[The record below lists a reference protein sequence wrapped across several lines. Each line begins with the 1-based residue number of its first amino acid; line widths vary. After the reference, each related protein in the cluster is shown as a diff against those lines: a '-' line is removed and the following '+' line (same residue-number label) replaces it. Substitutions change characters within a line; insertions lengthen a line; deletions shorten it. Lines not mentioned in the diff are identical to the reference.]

1 MRRKETK
8 MVYVGGVA
16 IGGGSPVAVQSMTN
30 TKTHDW
36 KTTVAQIRRLED
48 LGCEIIRVAVPDQKD
63 IKQLPR
69 IKKEIKIPLIADI
82 HFGHEM
88 ALLAI
93 ESGADCIRINP
104 GNVGGKEGLR
114 LIAKA
119 ARERQMPIRIG
130 VNSGSLQKSILKKY
144 GRPTP
149 EAIVESAILHVKFLE
164 DQDFDLIKVSLK
176 SSDVLDTIKSYR
188 MFSEQSNYPL
198 HLGVTEAGLPLDAT
212 VKSSL
217 GIGTLLMEGIGD
229 TFRVSVTG
237 APEIEMEI
245 AFTMLRSLGIRKQ
258 GVNFISCPT
267 CGRTEID
274 LISLAE
280 KVHAKLK
287 KVKSFLNVAVMGCPV
302 NGPGE
307 AKDAD
312 VGIAWGKK
320 GKGVLFKKGKAIK
333 TGITE
338 NELDSSLLRE
348 IEEMTGENV
357 S

>member
-1 MRRKETK
+1 MKRKETK
-8 MVYVGGVA
+8 KVYVGGVA
-16 IGGGSPVAVQSMTN
+16 IGGCSPIAVQSMTN

-36 KTTVAQIRRLED
+36 KSTVSQIKRLEE

-63 IKQLPR
+63 IEQLSR
-69 IKKEIKIPLIADI
+69 IKKEINIPLIADI

-93 ESGADCIRINP
+93 KAGADCIRINP
-104 GNVGGKEGLR
+104 GNVGGKDGLR
-114 LIAKA
+114 MIAKA

-130 VNSGSLQKSILKKY
+130 VNSGSLQKSILEKY

-164 DQDFDLIKVSLK
+164 DHDFDLIKVSLK

-188 MFSEQSNYPL
+188 MFSEQSYYPL
-198 HLGVTEAGLPLDAT
+198 HLGVTEAGLPLDAA

-280 KVHAKLK
+280 KIHARLK
-287 KVKSFLNVAVMGCPV
+287 KIKSSLSVAVMGCPV

-307 AKDAD
+307 AKEAD
-312 VGIAWGKK
+312 IGIAWGRK
-320 GKGVLFKKGKAIK
+320 GKGALFKKGKIIK
-333 TGITE
+333 TGISE
-338 NELDSSLLRE
+338 DKLESVLLGE
-348 IEEMTGENV
+348 IEEMTGERV
-357 S
+357 L